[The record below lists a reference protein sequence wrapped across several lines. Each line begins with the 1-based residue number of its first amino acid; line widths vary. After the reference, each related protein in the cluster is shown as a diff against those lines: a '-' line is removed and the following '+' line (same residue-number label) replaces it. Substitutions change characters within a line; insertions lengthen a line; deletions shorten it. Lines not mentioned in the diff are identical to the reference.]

1 MLPSGVALRSIL
13 TGAARI
19 ARNPFD
25 AQGVQVVFD
34 ALLKTGLYQLPY
46 ERALSRLTPDERDQ
60 LEHIT
65 KTPIPWRDLPA
76 YPERSLGRLYYDW
89 MVEAEL
95 DFDFYN
101 HLSHFRDWRIL
112 RGGKLHDLLH
122 TLFGV
127 GRSAVEESFIQAF
140 NATNLLEPGGL
151 ATLAAWPLMARRY
164 GEPARFARTVAR
176 GAYYGYQTPTVYTF
190 PLELHLA
197 TDVAALRDRLGLPT
211 DGFRL

>member
-1 MLPSGVALRSIL
+1 MIASGVALRSIFA
-13 TGAARI
+13 GMAQI

-46 ERALSRLTPDERDQ
+46 ERALSRLAPKERDQ

-65 KTPIPWRDLPA
+65 KTPIPWQDLPS
-76 YPERSLGRLYYDW
+76 YPERSLGKLYYDW
-89 MVEAEL
+89 MVEADL
-95 DFDFYN
+95 KFDFYN
-101 HLSHFRDWRIL
+101 NLPHFRDWRIL

-122 TLFGV
+122 ALFGV

-140 NATNLLEPGGL
+140 NATDLLEPGGV

-164 GEPARFARTVAR
+164 GEPARFARAVAL
-176 GAYYGYQTPTVYTF
+176 GAYYGYRTPTVYTF

-197 TDVAALRDRLGLPT
+197 TDVEALRDRLGLPT
-211 DGFRL
+211 AGFRL